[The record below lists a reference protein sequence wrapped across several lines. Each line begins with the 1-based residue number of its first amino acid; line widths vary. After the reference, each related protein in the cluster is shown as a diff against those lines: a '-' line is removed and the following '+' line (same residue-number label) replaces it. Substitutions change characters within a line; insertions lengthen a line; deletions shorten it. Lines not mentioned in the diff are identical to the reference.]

1 VHDAFS
7 RERQDLVAHLRRAGI
22 RNARVLDAMATV
34 RRELFVA
41 EELASEAYAD
51 RALPIGA
58 GQTISQPFI
67 VARMTEL
74 LDPQPSD
81 RDLEVGTGSA
91 YQAAVLSRLV
101 GEVVSIERHAQLAE
115 RARALLAELGIDNV
129 RVVTGDGTLGYPE
142 AAPYDGVMIT
152 AATPKVPEPLLE
164 QCRIG
169 GRIVAPLGDIELQ
182 ELTVLVKRERG
193 VDRRTVEAVKF
204 VPLIGERGFR
214 ENW

>member
-1 VHDAFS
+1 MHDAFA
-7 RERQDLVAHLRRAGI
+7 RERQDLVAHLRRSGI
-22 RNARVLDAMATV
+22 RNQRVLDAIAAV
-34 RRELFVA
+34 RRELFVPD
-41 EELASEAYAD
+41 ELAWEAYAD

-91 YQAAVLSRLV
+91 YQAAVLSRLA
-101 GEVVSIERHAQLAE
+101 GEVVSIERHAELAD
-115 RARALLAELGIDNV
+115 RARALLGQLGIDNV

-142 AAPYDGVMIT
+142 GAPYDGVMIT
-152 AATPKVPEPLLE
+152 AATPRVPEPLLE

-182 ELTVLVKRERG
+182 ELTILVKKEHG
-193 VDRRTVEAVKF
+193 LDRRSVETVKF

-214 ENW
+214 LN

>member
-1 VHDAFS
+1 VHDAFA
-7 RERQDLVAHLRRAGI
+7 RERQDLVAHLRRSGI
-22 RNARVLDAMATV
+22 RNQRVLDAIGAV
-34 RRELFVA
+34 RRELFVPD
-41 EELASEAYAD
+41 ELAWEAYAD

-91 YQAAVLSRLV
+91 YQAAVLSRLA
-101 GEVVSIERHAQLAE
+101 GEVVSIERHAELAD
-115 RARALLAELGIDNV
+115 RARALLGQLGIDNV

-142 AAPYDGVMIT
+142 GAPYDGVMIT
-152 AATPKVPEPLLE
+152 AATPRVPEPLLE

-182 ELTVLVKRERG
+182 ELTILVKKEHG
-193 VDRRTVEAVKF
+193 LDRRSVEAVKF

-214 ENW
+214 LN